1 MDYGLGLVLSFTDN
15 ATSGIQSAVST
26 LQQLTSV
33 AENASNSLTNIASL
47 SAFSSIANTVGNSML
62 STGSAILSTFSQII
76 GKVNE
81 VGATLG
87 YAEISFDKL
96 YEGTEKSG
104 KDVLAEIQEYA
115 QRSIFAFEDLI
126 PVVRMLKA
134 NGIDAFQSIASSTGK
149 SNQLLMDYASDLAA
163 FNPQMR
169 NAYGQGIQAAMG
181 ALNEYIAEGNK
192 RLLKSGASLD
202 ITQLLGEGVGKTIE
216 ERSRQVADL
225 LEQLNMV
232 GMTAGMAG
240 TPMQQLSNMG
250 DVLFSTLGKIA
261 DLGVYDE
268 FKKILS
274 TFAEWVFAI
283 PDDEL
288 EQIAKTVADALVM
301 IMKPV
306 EKLAGQIVKLADG
319 FKKFL
324 INNPG
329 LAKFVTL
336 AGAVSGALLILGG
349 IAMKALASFGY
360 MSLMITTLGKS
371 FAVIKTAMI
380 TGIKSIMAS
389 LIPLTIAIGLMYL
402 AWKNDFAGIR
412 SNVTW
417 FVDQVQMSFGTAKNA
432 VSGDVNTLIEAMN
445 KLNVSAN
452 FFDGLTLAIMRV
464 MVLFTALKEGWDDY
478 TLSEDTFLKAKELG
492 ILPLIE
498 AIFDLKY
505 RFENFMEGFIE
516 GWGKISKAV
525 EDAFKSIQK
534 SASGTVFDKMLSG
547 MTKFFELLSN
557 NDAEAWKQ
565 FGETCAFVSSAIIG
579 LGVAFKV
586 FGAIATV
593 VKIVGGAFET
603 LAKAFG
609 IIKGVIAPVV
619 KGFSEIATLLKGGMI
634 APSTTLSRVFMQLG
648 TTFSRVS
655 MIVQGAVSAI
665 SNAFTALATAIGI
678 PVSALVAIIIAAVGS
693 IVVYAVT
700 HWEEFKAKI
709 LTVWTTIKDQ
719 ASKTWGVI
727 KGVFLSVFDTIRSG
741 VSKVVSAFSGFISRI
756 QEIIGLITS
765 SSAFHTLV
773 DVLSMIGEVL
783 VDILVPAIN
792 TVTTLFF
799 SGFRAI
805 FVFVTSTFK
814 AIFSAVSSVMAGIM
828 NVINGI
834 LDIII
839 GIFTGD
845 LDRIFQGVS
854 TIFNA
859 IFDTIASIIM
869 AVVEFLTG
877 AFQAIVDIFVSVGG
891 SLIGIVS
898 GAFQAVLAVVQT
910 ILSGVFGVVQN
921 VWNNIKTTVDTVV
934 SGLSTNIQ
942 TKWSGIKNT
951 ITNAINGARDAV
963 KSAIDKM
970 KSFFNFTW
978 KLPEIK
984 LPHFTATGSFS
995 LNPPSVPSFSVQ
1007 WYKEGGVFNRPSV
1020 IGVGEQGTEAVMPLE
1035 RNTGWITQLAGIISA
1050 EMREFV
1056 PVNTRPLTPEA
1067 VSNRNTYYNG
1077 DTSTST
1083 SSSST
1088 DNSVHFESG
1097 AIQIHV
1103 ANATRE
1109 EAEKMAEYIMGFIER
1124 KKQIN
1129 AMLSYNT

>member
-33 AENASNSLTNIASL
+33 AENASNTLTNIASL
-47 SAFSSIANTVGNSML
+47 SAFSSITNTVGNSML
-62 STGSAILSTFSQII
+62 STGSAILSTFSQIV

-104 KDVLAEIQEYA
+104 KDVLSEIQDYA

-163 FNPQMR
+163 FNPQMK
-169 NAYGQGIQAAMG
+169 NAYGKGIQAAMG

-216 ERSRQVADL
+216 ERSQQVADL
-225 LEQLNMV
+225 LEKLNMV

-261 DLGVYDE
+261 DMGVYDE
-268 FKKILS
+268 FKNILS
-274 TFAEWVFAI
+274 TFAEWVFSI

-288 EQIAKTVADALVM
+288 EQIAKTVADSLVM

-306 EKLAGQIVKLADG
+306 ERLAGQIVKLADG
-319 FKKFL
+319 FKRFL
-324 INNPG
+324 INNPQ

-360 MSLMITTLGKS
+360 MSLMITTLGRS

-389 LIPLTIAIGLMYL
+389 IIPLTLAIGLMYL

-464 MVLFTALKEGWDDY
+464 MVLFTALKEGWNDY
-478 TLSEDTFLKAKELG
+478 TLSEDTFLKAQELG

-505 RFENFMEGFIE
+505 RFENFMVGFIE

-525 EDAFKSIQK
+525 ENAFKSIQK
-534 SASGTVFDKMLSG
+534 AIGGSIFDDLLNG
-547 MTKFFELLSN
+547 ITLFFQALSN
-557 NDAEAWKQ
+557 NRASAWRK
-565 FGETCAFVSSAIIG
+565 FGETCAFVSAAVIG

-586 FGAIATV
+586 FGAIAT
-593 VKIVGGAFET
+593 
-603 LAKAFG
+603 
-609 IIKGVIAPVV
+609 IIKSVISVASAFIKVFNAVRGVIDLVIFLV
-619 KGFSEIATLLKGGMI
+619 SEAFTTI
-634 APSTTLSRVFMQLG
+634 STTLGSISGVVTGVLSSL
-648 TTFSRVS
+648 TAPILAIVS
-655 MIVQGAVSAI
+655 VI
-665 SNAFTALATAIGI
+665 TAII
-678 PVSALVAIIIAAVGS
+678 GS

-700 HWEEFKAKI
+700 HWTEFKTKI
-709 LTVWTTIKDQ
+709 LTIWTTLKDQ
-719 ASKTWGVI
+719 ASRTWNLI
-727 KGVFLSVFDTIRSG
+727 KSVFSSVLETIGAS
-741 VSKVVSAFSGFISRI
+741 VSKVVVAFNKLVLKI
-756 QEIIGLITS
+756 EKVIGLIK
-765 SSAFHTLV
+765 SSAVFQNLV
-773 DVLSMIGEVL
+773 NIISSIGEAI
-783 VDILVPAIN
+783 VDILVPSIN
-792 TVTTLFF
+792 TITTLFF
-799 SGFRAI
+799 TGFRAVLLVVTT
-805 FVFVTSTFK
+805 VFNSMVSVISTLLT
-814 AIFSAVSSVMAGIM
+814 AIMDTIR
-828 NVINGI
+828 GI

-839 GIFTGD
+839 GIFT
-845 LDRIFQGVS
+845 LDFDRVLRGVS
-854 TIFNA
+854 TIFSSILDVITSILIEVTNIVTSLLEGVVN
-859 IFDTIASIIM
+859 IFIA
-869 AVVEFLTG
+869 
-877 AFQAIVDIFVSVGG
+877 VGG
-891 SLIGIVS
+891 SLINIIT
-898 GAFQAVLAVVQT
+898 GAFQGILAVVNT
-910 ILSGVFGVVQN
+910 ILSLVFNVVQSK
-921 VWNNIKTTVDTVV
+921 WNSVKTVVDTVV
-934 SGLSTNIQ
+934 SSLSTTIQ
-942 TKWSGIKNT
+942 TKWNGIRDT
-951 ITNAINGARDAV
+951 ITNAINSARDAV
-963 KSAIDKM
+963 RNAIDKM
-970 KSFFNFTW
+970 KSFFNFSW
-978 KLPEIK
+978 KLPELK
-984 LPHFTATGSFS
+984 LPHFSVSGSFS
-995 LNPPSVPSFSVQ
+995 LTPPTVPKFNVE
-1007 WYKEGGVFNRPSV
+1007 WYKEGGVFNQPSI
-1020 IGVGEQGTEAVMPLE
+1020 IGVGEQGTEAVMPIE
-1035 RNTGWITQLAGIISA
+1035 KNTGWINQLAGVLSA
-1050 EMREFV
+1050 EMSEFI
-1056 PVNTRPLTPEA
+1056 PVNSSPIVPETISA
-1067 VSNRNTYYNG
+1067 GNTYYNNS
-1077 DTSTST
+1077 DSSTKTSTSKV
-1083 SSSST
+1083 
-1088 DNSVHFESG
+1088 DNSVHFNSG
-1097 AIQIHV
+1097 AIQVTV
-1103 ANATRE
+1103 ASATRE
-1109 EAEKMAEYIMGFIER
+1109 EAEKFAEYVMNFIER
-1124 KKQIN
+1124 KQQIK